1 MYPKFRN
8 PCLNPSSGGLIRK
21 NASELNFLSLLSK
34 QVVRPN
40 NDCTANKTNELAP
53 AHAAIPQSSRQ
64 RRIRFKA
71 WSSCS
76 HGTVNDSV
84 VHSGRFGISLARE
97 RTECGTVSPSAA
109 CGRKE
114 PAQPA
119 NIDHKS
125 RHLAAKRSSE
135 YDTIGKVVGA
145 LQFVDH
151 NQIKERWM
159 SGSENRRLREILNK
173 REAVLLP
180 GAANALAARIIEDL
194 GFKAVYVTGAGITN
208 TFLGSPDIGLISMTE
223 LVNHVS
229 AMRDA
234 VALPLIVDA
243 DTGFGNALNV
253 ARTIKALERSG
264 ANAIQIEDQ
273 EFPKR
278 CGHFFGKSVIDCAE
292 MVQKI
297 HAAVDARDDADLII
311 IARTDALASHGFEDA
326 IERAAAYIEAGA
338 DMTFVEA
345 PKTEDE
351 IAEIP
356 RRLRAPQLINVVSG
370 GLTPTIGLRELEA
383 FGFSMI
389 LYANAALQAS
399 IAGMQNV
406 LKHLKAHGTLEGVS
420 AQLASFDERQRLVR
434 KLRFDELEQ
443 KYS

>member
-1 MYPKFRN
+1 
-8 PCLNPSSGGLIRK
+8 
-21 NASELNFLSLLSK
+21 
-34 QVVRPN
+34 
-40 NDCTANKTNELAP
+40 
-53 AHAAIPQSSRQ
+53 
-64 RRIRFKA
+64 
-71 WSSCS
+71 
-76 HGTVNDSV
+76 
-84 VHSGRFGISLARE
+84 
-97 RTECGTVSPSAA
+97 
-109 CGRKE
+109 
-114 PAQPA
+114 
-119 NIDHKS
+119 
-125 RHLAAKRSSE
+125 
-135 YDTIGKVVGA
+135 
-145 LQFVDH
+145 
-151 NQIKERWM
+151 M

-194 GFKAVYVTGAGITN
+194 GFKVVYVTGAGITN

-223 LVNHVS
+223 LANHVS

-243 DTGFGNALNV
+243 DTGFGNAFNV
-253 ARTIKALERSG
+253 ARTIKVLERSG
-264 ANAIQIEDQ
+264 ANAIQLEDQ

-278 CGHFFGKSVIDCAE
+278 CGHFSGKSVIDCAE

-311 IARTDALASHGFEDA
+311 IARTDALASYGFEDA

-338 DMTFVEA
+338 DMTFIEA
-345 PKTEDE
+345 PKTKEE

-356 RRLRAPQLINVVSG
+356 RRLRAPQLINIVSG
-370 GLTPTIGLRELEA
+370 GLTPTIGLRELET

-434 KLRFDELEQ
+434 KPRFDELEQ